1 MASVTNNKTIAKN
14 TAYLYVRMFITM
26 VVALYT
32 SRVVLDE
39 LGANDYGLYQAVG
52 GIVGFISFI
61 NSALGAGSARF
72 ITVAL
77 GKQDKTI
84 LEKTFSTTLSI
95 HILLACGII
104 ILAETIGLWFLNH
117 KMIISPDKMFEAHWV
132 FQLSL
137 ITTFFSLTQ
146 IPYNACIIAHE
157 KMHVYAYVSIVE
169 VVLKLGIAFVLM
181 MSWQHKLI
189 VYASL
194 LCAVSV
200 GLQLFYRYYCTR
212 NFNESKYSPRR
223 YDRKIIKEIGSFSWW
238 QLFTQGTI
246 ALNGQGMLILLNMFF
261 QPAVVTA
268 TAIASQVNGLANQF
282 VSNFR
287 TAVNPQI
294 IKRFAS
300 DDLEGSKI
308 LLLSSTKYS
317 FFMMWILTLPLCIL
331 ATPLLNLWLVD
342 VPDYTAIFLKIALV
356 QSLFQV
362 FDTSFFTVLYAKG
375 DIRQN
380 ALLSSIIGF
389 IRFPIVYILF
399 RYGFSPVCM
408 SWASLVTFMLLSM
421 VVKPWLLIKKAGY
434 RWSDF
439 VKVIAPCVYVVLM
452 SLPIPVLCYVIMGNG
467 LVDNVVIAVVSILC
481 VVISVWI
488 AGVDSDTRGK
498 IISLCRAKFH
508 KGHHEK

>member
-1 MASVTNNKTIAKN
+1 
-14 TAYLYVRMFITM
+14 MFITM

-39 LGANDYGLYQAVG
+39 LGATDYGLYQAVG

-77 GKQDKTI
+77 GKQDKTVA
-84 LEKTFSTTLSI
+84 EKTFSTTLSI

-104 ILAETIGLWFLNH
+104 LIAEIFGLWFINH
-117 KMIISPDKMFEAHWV
+117 KMVIPPEKMVEAHWV

-137 ITTFFSLTQ
+137 VTTFFSLTQ

-157 KMHVYAYVSIVE
+157 KMQVYAYVSIIE
-169 VVLKLGIAFVLM
+169 VVLKLGIALILM
-181 MSWQHKLI
+181 LSWRYKLI

-194 LCAVSV
+194 LCAISV
-200 GLQLFYRYYCTR
+200 GLQIFYRFYCTH
-212 NFNESKYSPRR
+212 NFKESRYSLKQ
-223 YDRKIIKEIGSFSWW
+223 YDKKIIKEIGAFSCW
-238 QLFTQGTI
+238 QLFTQGSI

-268 TAIASQVNGLANQF
+268 TAIASQVNGIANQF
-282 VSNFR
+282 VANFR

-294 IKRFAS
+294 IKRFAAE
-300 DDLEGSKI
+300 DIEGSKT
-308 LLLSSTKYS
+308 LVLSSTKYS

-331 ATPLLNLWLVD
+331 AAPVLNLWLVV
-342 VPDYTAIFLKIALV
+342 VPDYTAIFLQIALV

-380 ALLSSIIGF
+380 ALISSAIGF
-389 IRFPIVYILF
+389 ARFPIVYILF
-399 RYGFSPVCM
+399 KYGFSPVCM
-408 SWASLVTFMLLSM
+408 SWASLITFILLSM
-421 VVKPWLLIKKAGY
+421 VVKPYLLRKNAGY
-434 RWSDF
+434 KWHDF
-439 VKVIAPCVYVVLM
+439 FKVFAPCVKVVLI
-452 SLPIPVLCYVIMGNG
+452 SLPIPILCYAI
-467 LVDNVVIAVVSILC
+467 LDNDFINYILIFVVSILC
-481 VVISVWI
+481 VATSVWI
-488 AGVDSDTRGK
+488 AGINSEMRRK
-498 IISLCRAKFH
+498 IILVCKAKLAQ
-508 KGHHEK
+508 KYEEN